1 MKWGQHSSQC
11 RVTVHPGGCGPAAV
25 PPAYLPSRVCSHR
38 PLPTKRKE
46 GQLLCLPSWG
56 HRAGGPRP
64 SFFAGCCG
72 SLNDLRLIRLVNG
85 HLLPSPGWPPHC
97 LAICPLAFSL
107 SSMNSTIAWKWPL
120 PLSFTAWDSLT
131 RQSEDESFTKY
142 PPDHHG
148 QGGGGPRSLEVKG
161 FDQGHFELWCWRRL
175 LRVHWTARRSS

>member
-1 MKWGQHSSQC
+1 MASEYE
-11 RVTVHPGGCGPAAV
+11 AV
-25 PPAYLPSRVCSHR
+25 PVQKTVSSFLLRRLGKGVQRTVDPSVWRR
-38 PLPTKRKE
+38 A
-46 GQLLCLPSWG
+46 GG

-72 SLNDLRLIRLVNG
+72 SLNDLRLIRLLNG